1 LRVGKARF
9 GLADIADGARALAL
23 QERDLAEDPLMLRK
37 VVPRQPD
44 QLLVAQHVE
53 VGFDRIQA
61 DELRGLLHPVGGG
74 IDPRGLTLD
83 LALGREPV
91 EQHLGQGKLGVQAQ
105 ERLRVAG
112 IAAAAAPIAGGR
124 TVGPFRPG
132 GAAEV
137 DRRQILGAR
146 LAELLIDRLAVR
158 GDHADVGVGR
168 KRRLDAVLDR
178 GGKRDVARGEKP
190 AQEPKRRQ

>member
-1 LRVGKARF
+1 MRLGEAGF

-23 QERDLAEDPLMLRK
+23 QKPDLAQDPLMLRE
-37 VVPRQPD
+37 VLPRQLD
-44 QLLVAQHVE
+44 QLLIAQHVE

-74 IDPRGLTLD
+74 IDPRGLALD
-83 LALGREPV
+83 LALGREAV
-91 EQHLGQGKLGVQAQ
+91 EQHLGQGQLGVQAQ
-105 ERLRVAG
+105 QRLRVAR
-112 IAAAAAPIAGGR
+112 IAAAAAPMAGRR

-137 DRRQILGAR
+137 DRWQILGAR
-146 LAELLIDRLAVR
+146 LAELLIDRVAVR
-158 GDHADVGVGR
+158 GDDADVGIGR

-178 GGKRDVARGEKP
+178 GGKRDVARGEEP
-190 AQEPKRRQ
+190 AQEPK